1 MNHKQELISVIIPVY
16 NCAKYVQKCVAS
28 IQEQTYTNLEIIVV
42 NDGSTD
48 NSLDL
53 CEALAVKDERIVIE
67 SKPNTGVSD
76 TRNTGISMAKGK
88 YLAFVD
94 ADDYVEKDFIEKLYY
109 SLIQNNVDIVC
120 CGYREIL
127 NEENN
132 EFIDQVKKR
141 TEICDINRYVD
152 IFAKESDFIS
162 SVIWGKLYKTSLV
175 KGVKFRNLRYGEDT
189 LYLME
194 VWSNNPKTLFIEYI
208 GYHYVRHID
217 SATKTKKQNIQYYDD
232 MLNSRYEIYKIY
244 SKYNN
249 EKAKAGIQSMYVKY
263 ILDTIYGFKRYGSNK
278 VTYLQCRNLVREH
291 IQRAKEIKIDT
302 KSKVIFFLYVY
313 FPKLLWGL
321 L

>member
-1 MNHKQELISVIIPVY
+1 MDQKQELISIIIPVY
-16 NCAKYVQKCVAS
+16 NCAKYIQKCIS
-28 IQEQTYTNLEIIVV
+28 SLQEQTYTNLEIIIV

-53 CEALAVKDERIVIE
+53 CEALAVNDERIVIR
-67 SKPNTGVSD
+67 SKLNTGVSD
-76 TRNTGISMAKGK
+76 TRNIGIDIARGK
-88 YLAFVD
+88 YLAFID
-94 ADDYVEKDFIEKLYY
+94 ADDYVEKDYIDKLYY
-109 SLIQNNVDIVC
+109 SLIQNNADIVC

-141 TEICDINRYVD
+141 AEISDINKYID
-152 IFAKESDFIS
+152 IFVNERDFIS

-175 KGVKFRNLRYGEDT
+175 KGIKFRNLGYGEDT

-194 VWSNNPKTLFIEYI
+194 IWSNNPKTLFIEYI

-217 SATKTKKQNIQYYDD
+217 SATKTKTQNIQYYDD

-244 SKYNN
+244 SKNSN
-249 EKAKAGIQSMYVKY
+249 EKIKTDIQNMYVRY
-263 ILDTIYGFKRYGSNK
+263 ILDTIYGFKRYGSNRAM
-278 VTYLQCRNLVREH
+278 YLQCRSLVKKH
-291 IQRAKEIKIDT
+291 IRKTREIKIET
-302 KSKVIFFLYVY
+302 KTKVIFFLYIH
-313 FPKLLWGL
+313 FSRLLWGL